1 MAGDFQLEMISKG
14 AATRRSRCIQT
25 TYACF
30 SERSGFKAVL
40 CVQILL
46 ESGPA
51 NLCFLFFCFILFFL
65 FFSFLLFFFFLSF
78 CSSNFLNLHF
88 CYFCPSH
95 LALLLGLLAPHI
107 SLSLLLGRKF
117 TCHHYAD
124 GKGRVG
130 RLAQIYVTMR
140 GRILSV
146 LFVLF

>member
-1 MAGDFQLEMISKG
+1 MAGDIQLEMISKDL
-14 AATRRSRCIQT
+14 ATRRSRCIQT

-30 SERSGFKAVL
+30 SERSGFTAVF

-51 NLCFLFFCFILFFL
+51 NLCFSVLFCFSFLFFCF
-65 FFSFLLFFFFLSF
+65 
-78 CSSNFLNLHF
+78 SNFLNLHF
-88 CYFCPSH
+88 CYFCPSY

-107 SLSLLLGRKF
+107 SLSPLLGRKF
-117 TCHHYAD
+117 SCHHYAD

-140 GRILSV
+140 GRIPSV

>member
-1 MAGDFQLEMISKG
+1 MAGDFQLEMISKDF
-14 AATRRSRCIQT
+14 ATRRSRCIQT

-51 NLCFLFFCFILFFL
+51 NLCFFVLFCFSFL
-65 FFSFLLFFFFLSF
+65 FFSFVFL
-78 CSSNFLNLHF
+78 NFLNLHF
-88 CYFCPSH
+88 CYFCPSYP
-95 LALLLGLLAPHI
+95 ALVLGLLAPHI

-117 TCHHYAD
+117 SCHHYAD

-130 RLAQIYVTMR
+130 RLAQIFVTMR
-140 GRILSV
+140 GRIPSV
-146 LFVLF
+146 LFVLL

>member
-1 MAGDFQLEMISKG
+1 MAGDFQLEMISKDF
-14 AATRRSRCIQT
+14 ATRRSRCIQT

-30 SERSGFKAVL
+30 SERSGFTAVL

-51 NLCFLFFCFILFFL
+51 NLCFSVLFCFSFLFFCF
-65 FFSFLLFFFFLSF
+65 
-78 CSSNFLNLHF
+78 SNFLNLHF
-88 CYFCPSH
+88 GYFCPSY

-117 TCHHYAD
+117 SCHHYAD

-130 RLAQIYVTMR
+130 RLAQIFVTMR
-140 GRILSV
+140 GRIPSV
-146 LFVLF
+146 LFVLL